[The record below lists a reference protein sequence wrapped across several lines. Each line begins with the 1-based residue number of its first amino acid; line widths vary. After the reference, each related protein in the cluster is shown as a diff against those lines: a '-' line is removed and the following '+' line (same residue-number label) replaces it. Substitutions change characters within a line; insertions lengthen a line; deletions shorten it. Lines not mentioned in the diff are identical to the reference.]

1 MKTLLIKDLT
11 KKYKVGKDKY
21 FTALKATNLAFES
34 CGLVSIVG
42 KSGSGKSTLINLI
55 SRIDTP
61 TSGDIYLYGKPYSS
75 FKKSSNSYFYNQ
87 QVGIVFQQYNLFDD
101 YTVLTNVILPLQIA
115 GRSRKE
121 SELIAKETLK
131 KVGIKEELFNN
142 LASELSG
149 GERQRV
155 SIARAIVNE
164 PRILLCDEPTGAL
177 DSKNSVAIMELIKKI
192 SEGTLVLLV
201 SHNLQL
207 VEKFSDR
214 IIEIADGQVIRDE
227 MRKEPEIKS
236 TSKAKKKKTGSSW
249 ISKVVS
255 NNYKRR
261 IGRNIFS
268 IVSLSVSLTMMYLV
282 FGFAYNKDTSVKE
295 ACYRQ
300 LDFGSGSVSVEKSTT
315 GQGML
320 TLKKTERPSI
330 EVLKGNLKID
340 EKYEICPNFSSI
352 LPSNLQISYQN
363 EELHDLIFTPI
374 YSFDHHINSDLLTM
388 GRFPNNDD
396 PNEVVVNEFA
406 YNKIKEYLNKNPL
419 NETLSFDQETN
430 TTYVTELGEEIIDTF
445 IFHQEMKIVGVVKE
459 INYLPSQK
467 IYYSYSSLIE
477 LMKESIAENI
487 STYYDYD
494 ISWFDRVM
502 KADDYSP
509 ISGYSYQLFLKDYLD
524 KDYSFDKNIFTNDL
538 IFTSQSILLAESLF
552 NFLEVAEYGVI
563 LFLVITFVGSI
574 LILSIISLT
583 SFSEDHKN
591 SAILSS
597 IGASD
602 EQVQDVYVQES
613 MFNGMI
619 SFVCSTLLAV
629 GLSQAVNLVIS
640 KFIDLNN
647 LIAIPFLNFMGIKF
661 LLPLIVIVGIM
672 FVILFS
678 TLIPIYFSKKKSIKG
693 ELQSL

>member
-21 FTALKATNLAFES
+21 YTALKATNLAFES

-101 YTVLTNVILPLQIA
+101 YTVLTNVMLPLQIA

-121 SELIAKETLK
+121 SELIAKETLR

-192 SEGTLVLLV
+192 SEDTLVLLV

-207 VEKFSDR
+207 VEQFSDR

-227 MRKEPEIKS
+227 VRKEPDIKS

-300 LDFGSGSVSVEKSTT
+300 LDFGAGSVSVEKSTT

-320 TLKKTERPSI
+320 TL
-330 EVLKGNLKID
+330 
-340 EKYEICPNFSSI
+340 
-352 LPSNLQISYQN
+352 
-363 EELHDLIFTPI
+363 
-374 YSFDHHINSDLLTM
+374 
-388 GRFPNNDD
+388 
-396 PNEVVVNEFA
+396 
-406 YNKIKEYLNKNPL
+406 
-419 NETLSFDQETN
+419 
-430 TTYVTELGEEIIDTF
+430 
-445 IFHQEMKIVGVVKE
+445 
-459 INYLPSQK
+459 
-467 IYYSYSSLIE
+467 
-477 LMKESIAENI
+477 
-487 STYYDYD
+487 
-494 ISWFDRVM
+494 
-502 KADDYSP
+502 
-509 ISGYSYQLFLKDYLD
+509 
-524 KDYSFDKNIFTNDL
+524 
-538 IFTSQSILLAESLF
+538 
-552 NFLEVAEYGVI
+552 
-563 LFLVITFVGSI
+563 
-574 LILSIISLT
+574 
-583 SFSEDHKN
+583 
-591 SAILSS
+591 
-597 IGASD
+597 
-602 EQVQDVYVQES
+602 
-613 MFNGMI
+613 
-619 SFVCSTLLAV
+619 
-629 GLSQAVNLVIS
+629 
-640 KFIDLNN
+640 
-647 LIAIPFLNFMGIKF
+647 
-661 LLPLIVIVGIM
+661 
-672 FVILFS
+672 
-678 TLIPIYFSKKKSIKG
+678 
-693 ELQSL
+693 